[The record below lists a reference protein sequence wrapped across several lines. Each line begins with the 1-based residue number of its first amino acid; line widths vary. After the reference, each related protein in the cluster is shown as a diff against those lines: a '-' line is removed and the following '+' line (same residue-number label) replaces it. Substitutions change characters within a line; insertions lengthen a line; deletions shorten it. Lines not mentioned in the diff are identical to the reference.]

1 MDSKKKYDQMVED
14 GEINPN
20 KILKAVGLLTDDIA
34 REEWE
39 EYYEY
44 NKDVLY
50 NSEDFEISY
59 GFVIWLQNKN
69 LI

>member
-1 MDSKKKYDQMVED
+1 MDSRKKYEQMVED

-20 KILKAVGLLTDDIA
+20 KTLKAVGLLTDSIA
-34 REEWE
+34 RDEWE

-50 NSEDFEISY
+50 SSEDFEISY
-59 GFVIWLQNKN
+59 GFVIWLKNKK

>member
-1 MDSKKKYDQMVED
+1 MDSKKKYEQMVED

-50 NSEDFEISY
+50 SSEDFEISY